1 MPVDYFKARSF
12 ARSMRKEQTPAEAFF
27 WKKVRNRRFL
37 GKKFN
42 RQFVIEYRDS
52 EGLVRFFIVDFHC
65 AEHRLIVEI
74 DGGYHLKEV
83 EYDRYREKILRDK
96 GYQILR
102 FTNEEILRR
111 WGHAS
116 KKLEECIVNSP

>member
-1 MPVDYFKARSF
+1 MDYFKARSF

-27 WKKVRNRRFL
+27 WKKVRNRRFI

-42 RQFVIEYRDS
+42 RQFVIEYLDS
-52 EGLVRFFIVDFHC
+52 EAQTRFFIVDFHC

-74 DGGYHLKEV
+74 DGGYHLKQKD
-83 EYDRYREKILRDK
+83 YDRYREEILHEK
-96 GYQILR
+96 GYQIIR

-116 KKLEECIVNSP
+116 KRLEEVLSNTP